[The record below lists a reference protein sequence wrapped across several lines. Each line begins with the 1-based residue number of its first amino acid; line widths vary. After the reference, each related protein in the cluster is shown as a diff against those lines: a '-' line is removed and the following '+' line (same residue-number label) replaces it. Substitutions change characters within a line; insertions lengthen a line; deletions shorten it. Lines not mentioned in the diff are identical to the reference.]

1 MNGQRQISFKRNKQ
15 FCHIHKEAKG
25 RCAWRRQ
32 SLQKHW
38 GKKVAADCYIILMGE
53 ESEFRIYPDYRKIYR
68 GKTEIILSKAEYE
81 LFILL
86 SGRPGVI
93 FTKEKIFEILYNEE
107 VPESIDNI
115 IYCLVSSMRKKIEP
129 EIKKCQYIKT
139 VRGVGYKF
147 EGKRLN
153 VFP

>member
-1 MNGQRQISFKRNKQ
+1 MEKAIITETFG
-15 FCHIHKEAKG
+15 AK
-25 RCAWRRQ
+25 
-32 SLQKHW
+32 KF
-38 GKKVAADCYIILMGE
+38 AADLLYNSMGE

-93 FTKEKIFEILYNEE
+93 FTMEKIFEILYNEE

-147 EGKRLN
+147 EGKKID

>member
-1 MNGQRQISFKRNKQ
+1 
-15 FCHIHKEAKG
+15 
-25 RCAWRRQ
+25 
-32 SLQKHW
+32 
-38 GKKVAADCYIILMGE
+38 MGE

-68 GKTEIILSKAEYE
+68 GKTEIVLSKAEYE

-147 EGKRLN
+147 EGKKID

>member
-1 MNGQRQISFKRNKQ
+1 
-15 FCHIHKEAKG
+15 
-25 RCAWRRQ
+25 
-32 SLQKHW
+32 
-38 GKKVAADCYIILMGE
+38 MGE

-107 VPESIDNI
+107 VPESIDLSLI
-115 IYCLVSSMRKKIEP
+115 HI
-129 EIKKCQYIKT
+129 
-139 VRGVGYKF
+139 
-147 EGKRLN
+147 
-153 VFP
+153 